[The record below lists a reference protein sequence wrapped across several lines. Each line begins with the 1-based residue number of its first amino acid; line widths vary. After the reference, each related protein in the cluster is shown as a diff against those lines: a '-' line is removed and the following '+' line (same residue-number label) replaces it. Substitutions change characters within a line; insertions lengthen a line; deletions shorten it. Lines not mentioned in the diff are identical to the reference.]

1 MSGQETTGGEKVKLK
16 LFTSE
21 SVTEGHPD
29 KVCDRI
35 SDAVLDEILI
45 KYGGSEERFKAR
57 SAVEALA
64 TTGMVLVAGEI
75 SCEVYVEIP
84 EIVRKSVMEIGYDR
98 PDQGF
103 DGNTCAVLTTIH
115 EQSENIAK
123 AVNRKVMG
131 AGDQGIMFGYAT
143 DETPELMPMPIM
155 VAHRLA
161 EKLSQ
166 VRKQG
171 VLPWV
176 KPDGKTQ
183 VTVAYDE
190 AGRPVGIDTIV
201 VSTMH
206 DIGVDQDT
214 IKTGVFEH
222 VIKPVAASYG
232 CMNASEVDIRSGPGE
247 SFSVDFEGSVV
258 RTKVFINPSGMFHF
272 GGPNADTGLTGRK
285 IIVDTYGGMANH
297 GGGCFSGKDATKVDR
312 SGNYMARYVAK
323 NIVAAGLARRCE
335 VELAYAIG
343 VAYPVSVN
351 VDTFGTGT
359 MSDRKITELVS
370 DGRAFDLTPQGM
382 IEKFRLFDVS
392 REGFNYKRLSSYGH
406 FGRKAEH
413 APWEATDAAQMLR

>member
-1 MSGQETTGGEKVKLK
+1 MKLK

-35 SDAVLDEILI
+35 SDAVLDEILL
-45 KYGGSEERFKAR
+45 KYGKSRERFKAR

-84 EIVRKSVMEIGYDR
+84 DIVRKSVMEIGYDA
-98 PDQGF
+98 PEQGF

-123 AVNRKVMG
+123 AVNRKIMG

-155 VAHRLA
+155 VAHKLAERLA
-161 EKLSQ
+161 Q

-171 VLPWV
+171 LLPWV

-183 VTVAYDE
+183 VTIAYDE
-190 AGRPVGIDTIV
+190 AGRPVGIDTIL

-206 DIGVDQDT
+206 DISVSQET
-214 IKTGVFEH
+214 IKKGVFDH
-222 VIKPVAASYG
+222 VIKPVVASYG
-232 CMNASEVDIRSGPGE
+232 FICASEPDLSSREGG
-247 SFSVDFEGSVV
+247 SFLADFEGSRVP
-258 RTKVFINPSGMFHF
+258 TKVFINPSGMFHF
-272 GGPNADTGLTGRK
+272 GGPNADTGLTDRK

-335 VELAYAIG
+335 IELAYAIG
-343 VAYPVSVN
+343 VAKPVSIN
-351 VDTFGTGT
+351 VDTFGTGI
-359 MSDRKITELVS
+359 MADRKITELVA
-370 DGRAFDLTPQGM
+370 RRRIFDFTPQGM

-392 REGFNYKRLSSYGH
+392 HEGFNYKRLSSYGH
-406 FGRKAEH
+406 FGRKVEH
-413 APWEATDAAQMLR
+413 APWEATDSASKLI